1 MQPLI
6 RREVNG
12 LVAVVAHSTRADGD
26 LSPSMVPSRELAE
39 RRERAIAHPWR
50 ALHQV
55 HSDRVVVAMSSISG
69 VSRPV
74 GDALVTTE
82 PRLVLAVHSGDCIPI
97 GLISDG
103 GAVAAAHAGWK
114 GLEVGVLESTLRQ
127 LRHVAGDG
135 AVTAVV
141 GPHIRKESYE
151 FGEQDLLRLSARFGC
166 EVVAAT
172 ESGHPALDLTAAVAN
187 ELGRL
192 GVRVAASSD
201 DCTARDSRKY
211 WSHRAR
217 REAGRIALV
226 VWMEE
231 APND

>member
-6 RREVNG
+6 RRELNG

-26 LSPSMVPSRELAE
+26 LSPSTVPSRELAE
-39 RRERAIAHPWR
+39 RRERSIAYPWR

-55 HSDRVVVAMSSISG
+55 HSDRVIVATSSATSAN
-69 VSRPV
+69 RPV

-114 GLEVGVLESTLRQ
+114 GLEAGVLESTIRQ
-127 LRHVAGDG
+127 LRQIAGDG

-151 FGEQDLLRLSARFGC
+151 FGEHDLLRLSARFGID
-166 EVVAAT
+166 VVAVT
-172 ESGHPALDLTAAVAN
+172 ETGHPALDLTAALAS
-187 ELGRL
+187 ELDRL
-192 GVRVAASSD
+192 GVRVEASSN
-201 DCTARDSRKY
+201 DCTARDSQKY

-217 REAGRIALV
+217 REAGRIALA